1 MNKQNEVVTQPHIRP
16 EDEIPNLIS
25 HDGSSPDSSPVG
37 IILAISIFVGAI
49 AKLIEVLVP
58 VMKKNK

>member
-1 MNKQNEVVTQPHIRP
+1 MNSKNQVATQPHVLP
-16 EDEIPNLIS
+16 ENETPNLDILS
-25 HDGSSPDSSPVG
+25 HGSSPVA

-58 VMKKNK
+58 VMKNTK

>member
-1 MNKQNEVVTQPHIRP
+1 MNNKNRLITQPSNQTENTDIT
-16 EDEIPNLIS
+16 IS
-25 HDGSSPDSSPVG
+25 PGLLDGSSPVG
-37 IILAISIFVGAI
+37 IILAISILIGTL